1 MHSVSQLNMKV
12 ELIRGVLIA
21 GVVNN
26 SGTTIDVDQDLA
38 RSLIGSGKA
47 VIPVAKATP
56 KPKPKSKVK
65 TVVKDD

>member
-1 MHSVSQLNMKV
+1 MQV

-21 GVVNN
+21 GVVKN

-47 VIPVAKATP
+47 IIPVVKPTKA
-56 KPKPKSKVK
+56 KPKAKTK

>member
-1 MHSVSQLNMKV
+1 M
-12 ELIRGVLIA
+12 LIA
-21 GVVNN
+21 GVHKD

-56 KPKPKSKVK
+56 KAKPKPKTK

>member
-1 MHSVSQLNMKV
+1 MQV

-21 GVVNN
+21 GVHKD

-38 RSLIGSGKA
+38 KSLIGSGKA
-47 VIPVAKATP
+47 VIPVVQATP
-56 KPKPKSKVK
+56 KPKPKRKTK

>member
-1 MHSVSQLNMKV
+1 M
-12 ELIRGVLIA
+12 LIA
-21 GVVNN
+21 GVHKD

-47 VIPVAKATP
+47 IIPVVKATP
-56 KPKPKSKVK
+56 KAKPKSKTK